1 MGFDNPI
8 KFHTFIHEIEIP
20 SGKDEKRRQGEDSR
34 KGGKWKSMKGYRHQ
48 YAKGKPTKAS
58 GVTKKAIANGR
69 MVGEPFQAFETLIR
83 ISDCNAAS

>member
-34 KGGKWKSMKGYRHQ
+34 KGGKWKSMKAEEYQIIHGNRWQ
-48 YAKGKPTKAS
+48 RAKGQ
-58 GVTKKAIANGR
+58 GR
-69 MVGEPFQAFETLIR
+69 R
-83 ISDCNAAS
+83 IQKEKMREVLVIQF